1 MGIWGRLF
9 GTDKAIEG
17 AVDTVNKVTGG
28 IISGIDAVF
37 YTDEEKAR
45 ATTKAVESAQKTVI
59 ALNDQWMPRA
69 ISRRILA
76 YMFSGVFLAILLTA
90 IVFACLG
97 KIDIINSII
106 AIVKA
111 FDLGWIMLGITAFY
125 FGVYEFKKMLGK

>member
-1 MGIWGRLF
+1 MGIFGRMF
-9 GTDKAIEG
+9 GTDKAIESG
-17 AVDTVNKVTGG
+17 AQVITKVTGG

-45 ATTKAVESAQKTVI
+45 AASTAVENAQKTVV

-76 YMFSGVFLAILLTA
+76 FMFSAVFLIILLTA

-97 KIDIINSII
+97 KIDVVNSII

-111 FDLGWIMLGITAFY
+111 FDLGWIILAMTAFY